1 MVLSA
6 IFEQNI
12 KKMKL
17 LLTLL
22 FISINILFAQS
33 ILKGKVVGKNGKPIY
48 LANIYIDGSYDGG
61 TTDSLGNFAFE
72 TNEQGVKIIK
82 ASVVGFPLYSKSIQ
96 LPQKEFLTIQM
107 LESENRLQEV
117 TIQAGI
123 LQANSS
129 GKNTVMSPLDIV
141 TTAGS
146 MGNIISALATLPG
159 AQVGGENGR
168 LMVHGGDASE
178 TQTYI
183 NGIRVAQPYTATP
196 NEIPVRGRFSPMLF
210 KGVNFSTG
218 GYSAEFGNALSSI
231 LALNTENTIEQPKT
245 ELSLSSVGLG
255 LGHTLQWGKNSLTF
269 NSNYTNLSPYS
280 KIITPDINWTK
291 PYENAAGEM
300 IYRHQFKEGFLNIYG
315 AYTFENMGLYQA
327 DINYP
332 HPVPVKKKSN
342 NAYTNISYRQNLGNH
357 WTLESGIGLGYL
369 TDKVLYGEVY
379 LPNDE
384 KSLHLKA
391 TLSKIWNNKIKSIGG
406 IEYFDT
412 NYQEEY
418 HRQDL
423 DYMYGF
429 QSKMTALY
437 TETTFGFLPN
447 LIGKIGLRE
456 TSSNLQN
463 KKTLEPRASLGY
475 ALNKYTQLS
484 VAYGNFHQQ
493 APTPVLK
500 YAPQLDWLG
509 AKHYIANYFY
519 ARGGH
524 LLRLEA
530 YRKTYN
536 NLVKYNSVTPQYN
549 SQYDNNGSGDVK
561 GFDLF
566 YKNSSSVKNLQ
577 YWISYSYTDSKRN
590 EANYPSTVTPPY
602 VYKHS
607 FNIVGKYWFSSLRSQ
622 LSLTNAYVSGRNYND
637 PNQSSF
643 MDGHIR
649 GYNNLSMSWSFL
661 YSQQKII
668 HFSVSNVL
676 GASPIYGYQ
685 YADQPNAQGIY
696 NRRPIVPTA
705 KRFVFLGYFWTISK
719 NDKDNQLDK
728 L

>member
-1 MVLSA
+1 
-6 IFEQNI
+6 
-12 KKMKL
+12 MKL

-22 FISINILFAQS
+22 FLSITIVSAQS
-33 ILKGKVVGKNGKPIY
+33 ILKGKVLGKNGKPIY
-48 LANIYIDGSYDGG
+48 LANVYIEGTYDGG
-61 TTDSLGNFAFE
+61 TTDSLGNFVFE
-72 TNEQGVKIIK
+72 TSEQGTKIIK
-82 ASVVGFPLYSKSIQ
+82 ASVVGLPTYNRPIQ
-96 LPQKEFLTIQM
+96 LPQKELLIIQM
-107 LESENRLQEV
+107 QESENRLQEV
-117 TIQAGI
+117 TIQAGV

-196 NEIPVRGRFSPMLF
+196 NEVPVRGRFSPMLF

-231 LALNTENTIEQPKT
+231 LALNTENTIEQSKT

-269 NSNYTNLSPYS
+269 NSSYTNLKPYS
-280 KIITPDINWTK
+280 KIITPDIKWTK
-291 PYENAAGEM
+291 PYENASGEM

-315 AYTFENMGLYQA
+315 AYNFENMGLHQA
-327 DINYP
+327 DINYEQ
-332 HPVPVKKKSN
+332 PVPLKKKSN
-342 NAYTNISYRQNLGNH
+342 NAYANISYSQNLGNR
-357 WTLESGIGLGYL
+357 WTFQSGIGLGYL
-369 TDKVLYGEVY
+369 TDKLHYDDVY
-379 LPNDE
+379 LPNEE
-384 KSLHLKA
+384 KSLHLKG

-418 HRQDL
+418 HRQTL
-423 DYMYGF
+423 GYSYGYH
-429 QSKMTALY
+429 SKMTAVF
-437 TETTFGFLPN
+437 TETTFGILPN

-456 TSSNLQN
+456 TSSNLQA
-463 KKTLEPRASLGY
+463 KSTLEPRASLGY

-484 VAYGNFHQQ
+484 LAYGNFHQQ
-493 APTPVLK
+493 APTPLLK
-500 YAPQLDWLG
+500 YAPQLDWME
-509 AKHYIANYFY
+509 ANHYIANYFY
-519 ARGGH
+519 SRGGH

-530 YRKTYN
+530 YHKEYN
-536 NLVKYNSVTPQYN
+536 NLAKYNSITPKYD
-549 SQYDNNGSGDVK
+549 SQYDNNGSGKVK

-566 YKNSSSVKNLQ
+566 YKNSSSIKNLQ

-590 EANYPSTVTPPY
+590 EANYPTTVTPPY

-607 FNIVGKYWFSSLRSQ
+607 FYIVGKYWLSSLRSQ
-622 LSLTNAYVSGRNYND
+622 LSLTNSFVSGRNYND
-637 PNQSSF
+637 PNQTVF
-643 MDGHIR
+643 MNGHTK
-649 GYNNLSMSWSFL
+649 GYNSLSMSWSFL

-676 GASPIYGYQ
+676 GTTPIYGYQ
-685 YADQPNAQGIY
+685 YADRPNSQGMY
-696 NRRPIVPTA
+696 DRRPIVPTA

-719 NDKDNQLDK
+719 NEKDNQLDN